1 MKTYGN
7 QITIHRGESFTID
20 KYIVNK
26 DGSPYIISNALKNP
40 HLRISVSDSLYE
52 QNGRYILNTY
62 LDLSKLPRFV
72 NTNVVDIT
80 LFRDRPN
87 GAQLY
92 PTFDGMTGL
101 PSGYIGDSLVTYEK
115 GNEAVFCNRL
125 SDGKML
131 YKYFSNGSWR
141 DYSFRL
147 IKSFS
152 NELTRNWNGQ
162 NYWYDIALV
171 SGPMINGTFARFDTK
186 LSILNPTKL
195 TVLSDLEGGQYGYL

>member
-1 MKTYGN
+1 MKTHGN

-26 DGSPYIISNALKNP
+26 DESPYIVSNALENP

-62 LDLSKLPRFV
+62 LNLSKLPRFV
-72 NTNVVDIT
+72 NTNAVDIT
-80 LFRDRPN
+80 LFRKTPN
-87 GAQLY
+87 GAQSY
-92 PTFDGMTGL
+92 TSFDDMTGL
-101 PSGYIGDSLVTYEK
+101 PSGYIGNSLVMYERE
-115 GNEAVFCNRL
+115 NEAVFCNKL
-125 SDGKML
+125 SDGRTIYRYL
-131 YKYFSNGSWR
+131 SNGHWR

-162 NYWYDIALV
+162 NYWYDITLV
-171 SGPMINGTFARFDTK
+171 SGPMTDGVFTRFDTK